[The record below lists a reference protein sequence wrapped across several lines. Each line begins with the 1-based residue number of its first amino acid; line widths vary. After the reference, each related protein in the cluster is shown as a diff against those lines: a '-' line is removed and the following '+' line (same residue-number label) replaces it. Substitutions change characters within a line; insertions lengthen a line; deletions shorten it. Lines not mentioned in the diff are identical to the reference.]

1 MLNTELKNNI
11 NKLWDKFWSR
21 GLSNPMDA
29 IEQISYLLFIR
40 RLEEL
45 DNEKLENSKS
55 SKEKY
60 ISIFDGN
67 YKFVSRDRDGGKD
80 EVIKKADFKWSSFT
94 QKKDEELLTF
104 VRDKVFNFIKN
115 LNRPDQPFAQ
125 HMQNANLEI
134 KSATLLE
141 EAIEDIDKL
150 YEEVDKQK
158 KKGQHFQDTLGDI
171 YEYLLEKLNEGG
183 RLGQFR
189 TPRHIIQM
197 MCEILNPNIGDVVC
211 DPACGTS
218 GFLVGAYQHILSKYT
233 SNEFKET
240 DENGFNRGI
249 KGDKISKEDW
259 KNLKEKTFFGFD
271 NSQNMVRIGLM
282 NLILHDITIP
292 QIEHIDTLS
301 KKFETTKNKEKY
313 TKILANPPFAAKV
326 SKTDMSDTFRITQ
339 TNSELLFIDRIIQ
352 MLKPEGKAAVI
363 IPEGVLYNSGKG
375 YKTIREALLKDCM
388 LDAVISLPS
397 GVFKPYTGVKTSIL
411 FFTKKQLMS
420 SQFHTRKVWFYEL
433 ESDGYSLDDNRRK
446 LKENPLPGVVKSWEK
461 SPSDS
466 TENRKRHH
474 FYVPLSEIREQ
485 GFDLSINRYK
495 DFDYEIEEYEPP
507 KELLDKLIE
516 SEELILNEMRKL
528 KGLL

>member
-1 MLNTELKNNI
+1 MLNTELKSRI

-45 DNEKLENSKS
+45 DNEKLDNSTS

-60 ISIFDGN
+60 ISIFEGN
-67 YKFVSRDRDGGKD
+67 FKFISEGRDTEKD
-80 EVIKKADFKWSSFT
+80 EIIKKSDFKWSSFT
-94 QKKDEELLTF
+94 QKKGDELLTF
-104 VRDKVFNFIKN
+104 VRDKVFDFIKK
-115 LNRPDQPFAQ
+115 LNRQDQPFAQ

-141 EAIEDIDKL
+141 EAIEDINKL

-189 TPRHIIQM
+189 TPRHLIQM
-197 MCEILNPNIGDVVC
+197 ICEILDPDKNDIIC

-233 SNEFKET
+233 NNEFKET
-240 DENGFNRGI
+240 DENGFYRGI
-249 KGDKISKEDW
+249 KGDRLSKKDW
-259 KNLKEKTFFGFD
+259 WNLKEKTFFGFD

-282 NLILHDITIP
+282 NLILHDITVP
-292 QIEHIDTLS
+292 KIEHIDTLS

-313 TKILANPPFAAKV
+313 TKIIANPPFAAKV

-352 MLKPEGKAAVI
+352 MLKPDGKAAVI

-375 YKTIREALLKDCM
+375 YKTIREALLKDCV
-388 LDAVISLPS
+388 LDAVISLPA

-411 FFTKKQLMS
+411 FFTKKQFLS
-420 SQFHTRKVWFYEL
+420 NQFHTKKVWFYEL
-433 ESDGYSLDDNRRK
+433 KSDGYSLDDNRRK
-446 LKENPLPGVVKSWEK
+446 LKETPLPGAVKSWNERLNDK
-461 SPSDS
+461 
-466 TENRKRHH
+466 TEDRKRNH
-474 FYVPLSEIREQ
+474 FYVPVDEIKEQ
-485 GFDLSINRYK
+485 GYDLSINRYK

-516 SEELILNEMRKL
+516 SEELIFNEMKKL